1 MQRRAGVVNR
11 HAPVQARTA
20 VQGDGAHMSLIEVL
34 VYLEQAGIVID
45 PGTQRLVQGWQRIA
59 GDYRYRAVNLCN
71 LANGYLSSLLAC

>member
-1 MQRRAGVVNR
+1 MQRCAGVIDR
-11 HAPVQARTA
+11 HAAVQAGTA
-20 VQGDGAHMSLIEVL
+20 VQGDGAHMALIEVL

-71 LANGYLSSLLAC
+71 LANGCLASLVAC

>member
-1 MQRRAGVVNR
+1 MA
-11 HAPVQARTA
+11 
-20 VQGDGAHMSLIEVL
+20 LIEVL